1 MTARRRPLDSAIL
14 VPFVIFTLIWGS
26 TWIVIR
32 DQLGPHGLQAVSPH
46 WSVTYRFVIA
56 ATAMALLAKL
66 QGQKLLL
73 KRDGLVAA
81 LVIGVT
87 QFCLNFHS
95 VYLAERHIT
104 SGLVATFF
112 ALLLI
117 PNAILARIFLGHRV
131 HARFVLGSAVAVVG
145 IAFLFA
151 HEMRL
156 HPSASREVGLGLAL
170 TLVGMLGASSANV
183 YQAMERARRH
193 PLTAL
198 LAWSMAIGA
207 MLDAAIAF
215 AVAGPPTFDPRPSY
229 LAGLLYLA
237 LAASALAFSLYFPV
251 VRKIGPAKAAY
262 SSVLVPIIAMTL
274 STMFEGYRWSLLAA
288 VGGALA
294 LGGMLIAMGDRTKPV
309 PAPDAA

>member
-1 MTARRRPLDSAIL
+1 VTARRPPLDAAIL
-14 VPFVIFTLIWGS
+14 VPFAVFTLIWGS

-32 DQLGPHGLQAVSPH
+32 DQLGSVSPH

-56 ATAMALLAKL
+56 ATAMFALAKF
-66 QGQKLLL
+66 QGQSLRLR
-73 KRDGLVAA
+73 RDGVIAA

-87 QFCLNFHS
+87 QFCLNFNS

-131 HARFVLGSAVAVVG
+131 HARFMIGSAVAVLG
-145 IAFLFA
+145 IALLFA
-151 HEMRL
+151 HEIRL
-156 HPSASREVGLGLAL
+156 RPVGSNEVIVGLVL

-183 YQAMERARRH
+183 YQAMDRARRH

-207 MLDAAIAF
+207 ALDAAIALL
-215 AVAGPPTFDPRPSY
+215 VAGAPTFDPRPAY
-229 LAGLLYLA
+229 TAGLLYLA
-237 LAASALAFSLYFPV
+237 LFASALAFSLYFPV

-262 SSVLVPIIAMTL
+262 SSVMVPIIAMAL
-274 STMFEGYRWSLLAA
+274 STVFEGYRWSLLAA
-288 VGGALA
+288 AGAVLA
-294 LGGMLIAMGDRTKPV
+294 LGGMLIAMSDRTKPV

>member
-1 MTARRRPLDSAIL
+1 VTARRPPLDAAIL
-14 VPFVIFTLIWGS
+14 VPFAVFTLIWGS

-32 DQLGPHGLQAVSPH
+32 DQLGSVSPH

-56 ATAMALLAKL
+56 ATAMFALAKF
-66 QGQKLLL
+66 QGQSLRLR
-73 KRDGLVAA
+73 RDGFIAA

-87 QFCLNFHS
+87 QFCLNFNS

-117 PNAILARIFLGHRV
+117 PNAVLARIFLGHRV
-131 HARFVLGSAVAVVG
+131 HARFLVGSAVAVVG
-145 IAFLFA
+145 IALLFA
-151 HEMRL
+151 HELRL
-156 HPSASREVGLGLAL
+156 RPVGSNEVVVGLVL

-183 YQAMERARRH
+183 YQAMDRARRH

-207 MLDAAIAF
+207 ALDAMIALV
-215 AVAGPPTFDPRPSY
+215 VAGAPTFDPRPAY
-229 LAGLLYLA
+229 TAGLLYLA

-262 SSVLVPIIAMTL
+262 SSVMVPVIAMAL
-274 STMFEGYRWSLLAA
+274 STVFEGYRWSVLAA
-288 VGGALA
+288 AGAALA
-294 LGGMLIAMGDRTKPV
+294 LGGMLIAMSDRTNPV

>member
-1 MTARRRPLDSAIL
+1 MTARRAPLDAAIL

-32 DQLGPHGLQAVSPH
+32 DQLGSVSPH

-56 ATAMALLAKL
+56 ATAMALLARVKGERL
-66 QGQKLLL
+66 WIGG
-73 KRDGLVAA
+73 DGLIAA

-87 QFCLNFHS
+87 QFCINFNA

-104 SGLVATFF
+104 SGLVATVF

-117 PNAILARIFLGHRV
+117 PNALLAKLFLGHRV
-131 HARFVLGSAVAVVG
+131 DGRFVAGSALAIAG
-145 IAFLFA
+145 IALLFA
-151 HEMRL
+151 HEFRL
-156 HPSASREVGLGLAL
+156 GDARNGAVGLGLAL
-170 TLVGMLGASSANV
+170 TLVGLLAASSANI
-183 YQAMERARRH
+183 YQAMDRARRH
-193 PLTAL
+193 PLTSL

-207 MLDAAIAF
+207 LLDAIIALT
-215 AVAGPPTFDPRPSY
+215 VAGAPTFDTRPSY
-229 LAGLLYLA
+229 IAGLLYLA

-262 SSVLVPIIAMTL
+262 SSVMVPIIAMAL
-274 STMFEGYRWSLLAA
+274 STAFEGYRWSLLAA
-288 VGGALA
+288 LGALLA
-294 LGGMLIAMGDRTKPV
+294 LGGMLIALGGRAKVV

>member
-1 MTARRRPLDSAIL
+1 MTARRPPLDAAIL
-14 VPFVIFTLIWGS
+14 VPFAVFTLIWGS

-32 DQLGPHGLQAVSPH
+32 DQLGPNGIQVVSPH

-56 ATAMALLAKL
+56 AAAMMLLAKI
-66 QGQKLLL
+66 QGQSLRLN
-73 KRDGLVAA
+73 RDGLIAA
-81 LVIGVT
+81 LVIGAT
-87 QFCLNFHS
+87 QFCLNFNS

-117 PNAILARIFLGHRV
+117 PNAILARLFLGHRV
-131 HARFVLGSAVAVVG
+131 HARFMVGSAVAVLG
-145 IAFLFA
+145 IALLFA
-151 HEMRL
+151 HEFRL
-156 HPSASREVGLGLAL
+156 RPVGSSEVIVGLVL
-170 TLVGMLGASSANV
+170 TLVGMLGASAANV
-183 YQAMERARRH
+183 YQAMDRARRH

-207 MLDAAIAF
+207 LLDAAIAIT
-215 AVAGPPTFDPRPSY
+215 VAGAPTFDPRPSY

-251 VRKIGPAKAAY
+251 VRKIGPARAAY
-262 SSVLVPIIAMTL
+262 SSVMVPIIAMVL
-274 STMFEGYRWSLLAA
+274 STLFEGYRWSPLAA
-288 VGGALA
+288 LGGALA
-294 LGGMLIAMGDRTKPV
+294 FGGMLIAMTDRTNPV

>member
-1 MTARRRPLDSAIL
+1 MKARTRPLDSAIL

-26 TWIVIR
+26 TWFVIR
-32 DQLGPHGLQAVSPH
+32 DQLGTVSPH

-56 ATAMALLAKL
+56 ATAMALLAKI
-66 QGQKLLL
+66 QGQSLRIGK
-73 KRDGLVAA
+73 DGLVAA
-81 LVIGVT
+81 VIIGFT
-87 QFCLNFHS
+87 QFSVNFNS

-117 PNAILARIFLGHRV
+117 PNAILAWIFLGHRV
-131 HARFVLGSAVAVVG
+131 HRRFLCGSAVAVVG
-145 IAFLFA
+145 IGLLFT
-151 HEMRL
+151 HEFRL
-156 HPSASREVGLGLAL
+156 HPSESHEVLVGLML
-170 TLVGMLGASSANV
+170 TLIGMLGASSANI
-183 YQAMERARRH
+183 YQAMDRARRH

-207 MLDAAIAF
+207 LLDATIAF
-215 AVAGPPTFDPRPSY
+215 TVAGPPTFDPRPSY

-251 VRKIGPAKAAY
+251 VRKIGPARAAY
-262 SSVLVPIIAMTL
+262 SSVIVPIIAMTV
-274 STMFEGYRWSLLAA
+274 STLFEGYRWSLLAGLGA
-288 VGGALA
+288 ALA

>member
-1 MTARRRPLDSAIL
+1 VTARRPPLDAAIL
-14 VPFVIFTLIWGS
+14 VPFATFTLVWGS

-32 DQLGPHGLQAVSPH
+32 DQLGPNGLMTVSPH

-56 ATAMALLAKL
+56 ATAMFLLAKI

-73 KRDGLVAA
+73 KRDGLIAA
-81 LVIGVT
+81 LVIGLT
-87 QFCLNFHS
+87 QFCLNFNS

-117 PNAILARIFLGHRV
+117 PNAILARIFLDHRV
-131 HARFVLGSAVAVVG
+131 HGRFILGSAVAVAG
-145 IAFLFA
+145 IACLFA
-151 HEMRL
+151 HEIRL
-156 HPSASREVGLGLAL
+156 HPSGWGEVGLGLML
-170 TLVGMLGASSANV
+170 TLAGMLGASSANV
-183 YQAMERARRH
+183 YQAMDRARRH

-207 MLDAAIAF
+207 LLDATIAIT
-215 AVAGPPTFDPRPSY
+215 VAGSPTFDPRPSY

-251 VRKIGPAKAAY
+251 VRRIGPARAAY

-274 STMFEGYRWSLLAA
+274 STLFEGYRWSLLAA
-288 VGGALA
+288 LGAALA
-294 LGGMLIAMGDRTKPV
+294 IAGMLIAMSDRTKPV

>member
-1 MTARRRPLDSAIL
+1 VTARRRPIDAAIL
-14 VPFVIFTLIWGS
+14 IPFAVFTLIWGS
-26 TWIVIR
+26 TWLVIR
-32 DQLGPHGLQAVSPH
+32 DQLGSVSPH

-56 ATAMALLAKL
+56 ATAMAVLAKF
-66 QGQKLLL
+66 QGQKLWLG
-73 KRDGLVAA
+73 KDGLIAA

-87 QFCLNFHS
+87 QFCVNFNS

-117 PNAILARIFLGHRV
+117 PNAILARLFLHHRV
-131 HARFVLGSAVAVVG
+131 HTRFIAGSAVAVLG
-145 IAFLFA
+145 IGCLFA
-151 HEMRL
+151 HEFRL
-156 HPSASREVGLGLAL
+156 HPSASREVAVGLAL
-170 TLVGMLGASSANV
+170 TLVGMIGASSANI
-183 YQAMERARRH
+183 YQAMDRARRH

-198 LAWSMAIGA
+198 LACSMAIGA
-207 MLDAAIAF
+207 LLDAFIAIT
-215 AVAGPPTFDPRPSY
+215 VSGPPTFDPRPSY

-251 VRKIGPAKAAY
+251 VRKIGPARAAY
-262 SSVLVPIIAMTL
+262 SSVIVPIIAMTL
-274 STMFEGYRWSLLAA
+274 STLFEGYRWSPLAGSGA
-288 VGGALA
+288 ALA

>member
-1 MTARRRPLDSAIL
+1 MKARRPPLDAAIL
-14 VPFVIFTLIWGS
+14 VPFAIFTLIWGS
-26 TWIVIR
+26 TWFVIR
-32 DQLGPHGLQAVSPH
+32 DQLGSVSPH

-56 ATAMALLAKL
+56 ASVMAVLAKL
-66 QGQKLLL
+66 QGQKLRLN
-73 KRDGLVAA
+73 RDGLTAA

-87 QFCLNFHS
+87 QFCVNFNS

-117 PNAILARIFLGHRV
+117 PNAILARLFLNHRV
-131 HARFVLGSAVAVVG
+131 HGRFLLGSAVAVAG
-145 IAFLFA
+145 IACLFV
-151 HEMRL
+151 HEIRL
-156 HPSASREVGLGLAL
+156 HPLGIREVGAGLVL

-183 YQAMERARRH
+183 YQAMDRARRH

-207 MLDAAIAF
+207 LIDATIAF
-215 AVAGPPTFDPRPSY
+215 SVAGPPTFDPRPSY

-251 VRKIGPAKAAY
+251 VRKIGPARAAY

-274 STMFEGYRWSLLAA
+274 STLFEGYRWSLLAA
-288 VGGALA
+288 LGGVLA
-294 LGGMLIAMGDRTKPV
+294 LGGMLIAMSDRTKPV